1 GDGSGDEPSREFHR
15 RARLPIGEAVRLL
28 DHRLTLIGQQDHARE
43 RSRLRL
49 RVGGVE
55 GLVGCTLN
63 IRTWARRA
71 SSLPVSAGDAQ
82 PEESDESLPHRKP
95 PRPLYL
101 AEARPGA
108 PVPLLCPPLS
118 PRARARAGQA
128 RHRRTSSSGAG
139 DALEV
144 QVAALAP

>member
-1 GDGSGDEPSREFHR
+1 
-15 RARLPIGEAVRLL
+15 IGEAVRLL
-28 DHRLTLIGQQDHARE
+28 DHRLTLIGEQDHARE
-43 RSRLRL
+43 RSP
-49 RVGGVE
+49 VGGVQE
-55 GLVGCTLN
+55 LVGCTLN
-63 IRTWARRA
+63 IRRWARR
-71 SSLPVSAGDAQ
+71 SSSIRVSAGDAQ